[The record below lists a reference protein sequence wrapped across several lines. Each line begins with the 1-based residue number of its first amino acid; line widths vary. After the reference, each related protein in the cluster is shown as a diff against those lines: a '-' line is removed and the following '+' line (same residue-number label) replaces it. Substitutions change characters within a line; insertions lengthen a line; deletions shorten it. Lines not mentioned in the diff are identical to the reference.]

1 MIALTEEAIIARLTQ
16 GLGDMV
22 DSVTS
27 YGGEFDGD
35 DPGRVVASLP
45 AVWVTS
51 GGVTRSVAMS
61 TTRRKWKVTGRF
73 VVLVGDYNVRSE
85 QASRTGG
92 ERDDEPGTYR
102 LTYAVRRLLAGQ
114 DLGLAISPLRP
125 GAVRTLF
132 SRRLADNAISVLAC
146 EFDADWIAHTLE
158 NGRWPEEEQDGTKA
172 DHLFTLHNGRRDEPV
187 PDLVRVDIRYNPP
200 GTGETDNPTDRV
212 ELRRDQNEGKSGG
225 GPAGSV

>member
-27 YGGEFDGD
+27 YGGEFEGD

-158 NGRWPEEEQDGTKA
+158 NGRWPEEERDSTQA

-200 GTGETDNPTDRV
+200 GTGETDTPADRV